1 MKKEVTK
8 KFLQKNAYQG
18 YCLCGAVKFLI
29 SGNLRDVVNCH
40 CRQCLHTHGHYG
52 AYTSVEK
59 RKIHFVKNL
68 GLKWFQSSNEA
79 RRGFCKECGASIFWE
94 RSDSEFISIAAGM
107 LDTALYIKTNGHI
120 FFSDKPSYYEI
131 LDDLPKFPQASE
143 GKIDG
148 SI

>member
-1 MKKEVTK
+1 MKKKDTE
-8 KFLQKNAYQG
+8 KFLQKNDFHG

-29 SGNLRDVVNCH
+29 TGNLRHVVNCH
-40 CRQCLHTHGHYG
+40 CGQCLHTHGHYG

-68 GLKWFQSSNEA
+68 GLKWFQSSDEA
-79 RRGFCKECGASIFWE
+79 RRGFCKECGASIFWDRPE
-94 RSDSEFISIAAGM
+94 SEYTSIAAGM
-107 LDTALYIKTNGHI
+107 LDPVIGLKTTGHI

-131 LDDLPKFPQASE
+131 LDDLPKYHQASE